1 MITGKPQSANRA
13 LPPRT
18 EGRGFTRKLMKFNK
32 QITLIT
38 AIAGIALGGCSTN
51 GPSMADIAKDQALA
65 DKIHQKAEADKLAK
79 QQIAMKDEINSMPE
93 WVGQVPPKDENGF
106 YAVGQGSSESM
117 RVSMEKAKIDGEFG
131 LAEQVKNSISG
142 QIRQRDK
149 DGVMG
154 LQEDYSRLV
163 DNLISEVSVSGYE
176 VIHQDVRPIQGRFH
190 SYVLLR
196 LPFDSSNRVV
206 KEREA
211 KSHDAEIKQ
220 DYADMAARIDKEK
233 EEARRKAADQAAQT
247 HDATLATAQSQ
258 AAPAPS
264 VSTTVPI
271 APTAVAVPVA
281 PAKDLQT
288 R

>member
-1 MITGKPQSANRA
+1 
-13 LPPRT
+13 
-18 EGRGFTRKLMKFNK
+18 MKHSK
-32 QITLIT
+32 QITLVA
-38 AIAGIALGGCSTN
+38 AIASLILGGCSST
-51 GPSMADIAKDQALA
+51 GPSMADIAKDQATA

-79 QQIAMKDEINSMPE
+79 QQAAMKDEINSMPE
-93 WVGQVPPKDENGF
+93 WVVQVPPKDEKGF
-106 YAVGQGSSESM
+106 YAVGQGNSESM

-176 VIHQDVRPIQGRFH
+176 VVHQDVRPIQGRFH

-196 LPFDSSNRVV
+196 LPFDSINRVV

-211 KSHDAEIKQ
+211 KSRDAEIKQ
-220 DYADMAARIDKEK
+220 DYADMAARIDKVK
-233 EEARRKAADQAAQT
+233 EEARRKEADQAARDAAIAASKQAVATPQT
-247 HDATLATAQSQ
+247 ITAPSATATATT
-258 AAPAPS
+258 AASTPTPSPKSPADALP
-264 VSTTVPI
+264 VP
-271 APTAVAVPVA
+271 ALDG
-281 PAKDLQT
+281 KL
-288 R
+288 